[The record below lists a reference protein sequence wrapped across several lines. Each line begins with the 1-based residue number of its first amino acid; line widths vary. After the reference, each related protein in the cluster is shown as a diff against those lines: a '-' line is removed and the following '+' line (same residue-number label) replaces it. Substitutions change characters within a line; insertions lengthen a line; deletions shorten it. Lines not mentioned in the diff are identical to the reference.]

1 MDNQFGTHTLGQD
14 AFGLLYHDAA
24 GQRGLELLVEYLGAS
39 DRTFLQDRGG
49 GHVGQR
55 LPHG

>member
-1 MDNQFGTHTLGQD
+1 
-14 AFGLLYHDAA
+14 LLYHDAA

-39 DRTFLQDRGG
+39 DRTFLQDRDG